1 MLGKSVVGKCEVQ
14 RGHFGVTSD
23 FCQNRRCADFC
34 HPAVAFHHRLEG
46 IGSDGQ
52 RLPSIRTN
60 SGTMLRPATARCIA
74 SIVACRIFSSSISC
88 GSARPRLQH
97 SAFSLISSNSARRRF
112 SLSFWNHSDPQ
123 SASPDRGSPP
133 RSPPR
138 QPGATPDLIDAGNQ
152 MGMRID
158 ELHHCFA
165 NSSTASAACSSA
177 LQRIC

>member
-1 MLGKSVVGKCEVQ
+1 MAISAS
-14 RGHFGVTSD
+14 RVTFARIDAALIS
-23 FCQNRRCADFC
+23 AT
-34 HPAVAFHHRLEG
+34 RLSPFTTAWEG

-112 SLSFWNHSDPQ
+112 SLSFWNHSDPHRLRRIE
-123 SASPDRGSPP
+123 DHRRG
-133 RSPPR
+133 SPPR